1 MKTYLIHLVM
11 VLLLTGCTAGRA
23 PVAMETQTTEA
34 TDGIQQATRSTTINS
49 QNSDNVISA
58 ETRMESEVE
67 RSTGKPAENPALE
80 NPSTVRPARVA
91 EPPSTP
97 R

>member
-1 MKTYLIHLVM
+1 M
-11 VLLLTGCTAGRA
+11 VSLLAGCTAVRE
-23 PVAMETQTTEA
+23 PVAKETQTTEA
-34 TDGIQQATRSTTINS
+34 TDGIQQATRGTTVNS
-49 QNSDNVISA
+49 QNSNNVISA

-80 NPSTVRPARVA
+80 NPRTVRPARVA